1 MRNQRAKPI
10 GWTQVL
16 IAAAICLSL
25 SGCGGGG
32 ENQLGENPPPGA
44 SPQIAILS
52 GRLTRADNPSQ
63 GLANAVVSLSRRGRS
78 DAAPLLSVRT
88 DANGNYTFRNIPPDE
103 YVLQV
108 QMPDGSYQPIQ
119 LPIRVVQE
127 VRLDLNVI
135 PAGFQIGNI
144 EIVLPATDA
153 PGNAYTIGRQY
164 QFTARVYD
172 TTGRELTGW
181 QPNWSIVNGVG
192 SINNQGL
199 FRAASVGT
207 GEVVAYFYVG
217 AQAVQ
222 FRKPIRVSEPAEQQG
237 APWILVPHRYPTG
250 WGLRAY
256 DARTKSERRN
266 YPMNLRDIDSFSI
279 DNTTGVVYTMGGNT
293 VARLD
298 LKTGSVSSFAVN
310 ASYLDRIVTLG
321 EDRVLFYRNTNIH
334 GVDWFAVYD
343 GRTGNQLQPWVRVE
357 LAGVSHMVLG
367 PDGRIYCTGYF
378 RDGNRSVRGMIR
390 YRLEGNTPVFDAK
403 LVDDGIRRRGIAFA
417 RNGDMLVC
425 EGRTIQAYTTEGA
438 RLGRGYTLPSS
449 DEPYTIHAAYSV
461 LAENDEMF
469 FVSTRRG
476 IWRLR
481 YDGSAFSLIPADNNQ
496 PFLRMD
502 TGFLIWNN
510 PTR

>member
-1 MRNQRAKPI
+1 MRHITTKRWK
-10 GWTQVL
+10 WL
-16 IAAAICLSL
+16 IALSVVAVCLGL
-25 SGCGGGG
+25 SGCG
-32 ENQLGENPPPGA
+32 NENPLGGDPGDPG
-44 SPQIAILS
+44 SNPQTVSLS

-63 GLANAVVSLSRRGRS
+63 GLANAVVTLSRRGRS
-78 DAAPLLSVRT
+78 ESTPLFSVRT
-88 DANGNYTFRNIPPDE
+88 DANGNYTFREIPPGE
-103 YVLQV
+103 YELRAE
-108 QMPDGSYQPIQ
+108 MPDGSYQPIQ
-119 LPIRVVQE
+119 LPVRVIQQ

-135 PAGFQIGNI
+135 PSGFEIGSL
-144 EIVLPATDA
+144 EIILPATDA
-153 PGNAYTIGRQY
+153 PGDAYTVGRQY

-192 SINNQGL
+192 SINNLGL
-199 FRAASVGT
+199 FRATNPGA

-266 YPMNLRDIDSFSI
+266 YPMNLSGIYTFNID
-279 DNTTGVVYTMGGNT
+279 DAAGVVYALKDRT
-293 VARLD
+293 VTRLD
-298 LKTGSVSSFAVN
+298 LKTGAFTTFALDR
-310 ASYLDRIVTLG
+310 SPDRIVALG
-321 EDRVLFYRNTNIH
+321 DDRVLLYENTTSIS
-334 GVDWFAVYD
+334 DLFAVYD

-357 LAGVSHMVLG
+357 LVGASHMVLG
-367 PDGRIYCTGYF
+367 PDGRIYCTGSF
-378 RDGNRSVRGMIR
+378 RDGNRTVRGMIR

-403 LVDDGIRRRGIAFA
+403 LVDDGIQRRGIAFA

-425 EGRTIQAYTTEGA
+425 EERTIQAYTTEGA

-449 DEPYTIHAAYSV
+449 SEPYTIHAAYSV
-461 LAENDEMF
+461 LAENDEIF
-469 FVSTRRG
+469 FVSTSRG

-481 YDGSAFSLIPADNNQ
+481 YDGSAFAPIPADNNQ
-496 PFLRMD
+496 PFLRID

-510 PTR
+510 PTQ

>member
-1 MRNQRAKPI
+1 MRHITTKRWK
-10 GWTQVL
+10 WL
-16 IAAAICLSL
+16 IALSIVTVYLGL
-25 SGCGGGG
+25 SGCG
-32 ENQLGENPPPGA
+32 NENPLGGDSPVPPSPSPGSNPPTA
-44 SPQIAILS
+44 SLS

-63 GLANAVVSLSRRGRS
+63 GLANAVVTLSRRGRS

-88 DANGNYTFRNIPPDE
+88 DADGNYTFRNIPPDE
-103 YVLQV
+103 YVLQA

-153 PGNAYTIGRQY
+153 PGDAYTIGRQY

-199 FRAASVGT
+199 FRAASIGT

-222 FRKPIRVSEPAEQQG
+222 FRKTIRVSEPAELQG
-237 APWILVPHRYPTG
+237 APWILVPHRFQTG

-256 DARTKSERRN
+256 DARTKRERRN
-266 YPMNLRDIDSFSI
+266 YEMYLSGIYTFSI
-279 DNTTGVVYTMGGNT
+279 DDAAGVVYALNSNT
-293 VARLD
+293 VTRLD
-298 LKTGSVSSFAVN
+298 LKTGAFTSFAVN
-310 ASYLDRIVTLG
+310 TYPERIVALG
-321 EDRVLFYRNTNIH
+321 EDRVLLYDNNT
-334 GVDWFAVYD
+334 DRLSVYD
-343 GRTGNQLQPWVRVE
+343 GRTGNQLHPWTRVE
-357 LAGVSHMVLG
+357 LVRASHMVLG
-367 PDGRIYCTGYF
+367 ADGRIYCTGRF
-378 RDGNRSVRGMIR
+378 QDGNRTFDGMIR
-390 YRLEGNTPVFDAK
+390 YRLEGNAPVFDAK
-403 LVDDGIRRRGIAFA
+403 LAADGIWRRGIAFA

-438 RLGRGYTLPSS
+438 RLGRGFNLPFNQ
-449 DEPYTIHAAYSV
+449 EPYSIHAGRGV
-461 LAENDEMF
+461 LTENDEVF
-469 FVSTRRG
+469 FVNTNRG
-476 IWRLR
+476 IWRIR
-481 YDGSAFSLIPADNNQ
+481 YDGSAFSLIPADGGE
-496 PFLRMD
+496 PFLKMD
-502 TGFLIWNN
+502 TMFLIWNN
-510 PTR
+510 PSR